1 MLSESLHKVQ
11 TMYMVHAHE
20 CTYLVMHVPMQ
31 LSTGQHFFPGSYIG
45 VHDVCKLQC
54 IHHTCIVSTQ
64 YKLHKLH
71 WCNDQEAYLSL
82 ILTSLIQPV
91 SPTVT
96 QRIPTID
103 RRPGPSCFCLKF
115 SSGKATSPY
124 MLEIPVPSPYRET
137 INRIQN
143 NIISAKHHLCH
154 STSSCHSL
162 LDRKPHVHVAIGS
175 QKTQCLIPLLLC
187 IIYD

>member
-54 IHHTCIVSTQ
+54 IHHTCIVSIQ

-71 WCNDQEAYLSL
+71 WCNDKEAYLSL

-91 SPTVT
+91 
-96 QRIPTID
+96 
-103 RRPGPSCFCLKF
+103 
-115 SSGKATSPY
+115 
-124 MLEIPVPSPYRET
+124 
-137 INRIQN
+137 
-143 NIISAKHHLCH
+143 
-154 STSSCHSL
+154 
-162 LDRKPHVHVAIGS
+162 KPHCNVEDTHHRQEAWSIMLLFKIFIWEGHISIYAGNSCAITLQRYNNEKLIS
-175 QKTQCLIPLLLC
+175 DQQRVTDAIQCRHSSVS
-187 IIYD
+187 